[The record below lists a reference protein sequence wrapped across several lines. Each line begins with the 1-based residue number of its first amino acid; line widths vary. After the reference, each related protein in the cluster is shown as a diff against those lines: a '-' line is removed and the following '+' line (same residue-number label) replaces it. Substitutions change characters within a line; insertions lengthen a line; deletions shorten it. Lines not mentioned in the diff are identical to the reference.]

1 MRKCYVVTE
10 YGGEY
15 EDKWETIIGIYLS
28 KESAEKAKQFS
39 ENSRKYSGVYTD
51 DFLDKLEEE
60 VENYEQEHD
69 RFFDSIEEGV
79 LYLHPEYSKD
89 ENLLHDLQ
97 MRRNYFMD
105 YEFTDIAEY
114 ELEE

>member
-1 MRKCYVVTE
+1 MKKCYVVTE

-15 EDKWETIIGIYLS
+15 EDKGESIIGIYLS

-60 VENYEQEHD
+60 VENYEEEQD

-97 MRRNYFMD
+97 IRRDYFRE
-105 YEFTDIAEY
+105 YSFTDIKEY
-114 ELEE
+114 ELYE